1 MQFTIYENKTG
12 IILRRITCDK
22 QSIELQIHEGENYIN
37 GDFDDEQYII
47 INGNPII
54 QDNSIKIFENLKA
67 SKSVEFNN
75 KCAEEII
82 AGFTS
87 LATNKLLHYPSN
99 EKDQLNLQNT
109 IQQSL
114 MMQLI
119 KDEYFLYCKNE
130 FDIWDYV
137 PHTAKELQQVGIDCY
152 NFILNLRMKNSN
164 LQNKIKKSNDVEY
177 VKLLMW

>member
-12 IILRRITCDK
+12 IILKRITCDK
-22 QSIELQIHEGENYIN
+22 QIIDLQIHEGEKYIN

-47 INGNPII
+47 VNENPVKK
-54 QDNSIKIFENLKA
+54 DNSIQIFENLKA
-67 SKSVEFNN
+67 NKSAEFNN

-82 AGFTS
+82 AGFAS
-87 LATNKLLHYPSN
+87 LATNKLIHYPSN

-114 MMQLI
+114 ALQSI
-119 KDEYFLYCKNE
+119 EDEYFLYCKNE
-130 FDIWDYV
+130 LNVWGYI

-152 NFILNLRMKNSN
+152 NFILNLRMKNFE
-164 LQNKIKKSNDVEY
+164 LQNKIKNSNDVEY
-177 VKLLMW
+177 VKLLVW